1 MSYTLA
7 ELADRSALQ
16 KAAADEKIIRMLL
29 GLWVSEF
36 EPSVVYD
43 SRYNIIGLSVA
54 GDPSGTVY
62 VGVLDA
68 GPATFFASVRGKR

>member
-7 ELADRSALQ
+7 ELASRSAQQ

-36 EPSVVYD
+36 EPAVIDD
-43 SRYNIIGLSVA
+43 SRHNIIGLSVA
-54 GDPSGTVY
+54 GDPSGTVQ

-68 GPATFFASVRGKR
+68 GPSAFFASVRSRT